1 MEVTMKGA
9 IILLTLAIMFSMV
22 LGHNVE
28 SGNVNLFEIPRY
40 LADHHQGYPTD
51 WKISLPKVGGAI
63 KREMMSML
71 MTS

>member
-1 MEVTMKGA
+1 
-9 IILLTLAIMFSMV
+9 MV